1 MGKTRGEDLPSCG
14 VLCIN
19 RGTYIYHTHKI
30 YICENPFCLCLRAR
44 KKKKKA
50 CQALSALY
58 SYAGYIG
65 CHLCR
70 TTLLL
75 PSQTR
80 AIDLW
85 RLAAKCQCSA
95 K

>member
-1 MGKTRGEDLPSCG
+1 MGKGAGRGSRPVVFC
-14 VLCIN
+14 V
-19 RGTYIYHTHKI
+19 YIEVATVYIIRI
-30 YICENPFCLCLRAR
+30 YICAGKPVLFVFLRSA
-44 KKKKKA
+44 KKEKKA
-50 CQALSALY
+50 CARALD